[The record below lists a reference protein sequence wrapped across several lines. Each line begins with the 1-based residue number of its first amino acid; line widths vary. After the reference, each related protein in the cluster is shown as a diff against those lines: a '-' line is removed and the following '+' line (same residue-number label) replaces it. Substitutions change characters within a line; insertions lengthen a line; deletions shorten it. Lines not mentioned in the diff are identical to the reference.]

1 MRRQTGT
8 PCTMSISVVIPA
20 RNEEKNLPLCLDA
33 ITTAARHAAIEPEVV
48 VVINR
53 CTDQTEQVA
62 RAAGALIVHSTAKN
76 LSAIRN
82 VGAAATTG
90 EILVTIDADSRMSQ
104 TMFAEIIKRL
114 DNPKIVGGGVMIW
127 PERFSIGI
135 AASGLMLLPI
145 ALWHRI
151 SAGLFWCRKSDFDAI
166 GGFDEAWVSVE
177 DIDFAKRLKAYG
189 RKTGRR
195 RFATILRARIT
206 TSCRKFDTFG
216 DWFYL
221 KNPRLVWR
229 LFKGRDQASADRM
242 WYDYEP

>member
-1 MRRQTGT
+1 
-8 PCTMSISVVIPA
+8 MSISVVIPA

-33 ITTAARHAAIEPEVV
+33 IATAAQHAMIEPEIV

-53 CTDQTEQVA
+53 CTDRTETVA
-62 RAAGALIVHSTAKN
+62 REAGALIVHSTAKN

-82 VGAAATTG
+82 AGAAAATRG
-90 EILVTIDADSRMSQ
+90 ILVTIDADSRMSE
-104 TMFAEIIKRL
+104 TMFAEILTRL

-127 PERFSIGI
+127 PERLSIGI
-135 AASGLMLLPI
+135 VASGLMLLPL

-177 DIDFAKRLKAYG
+177 DFDFAKRLKAHG